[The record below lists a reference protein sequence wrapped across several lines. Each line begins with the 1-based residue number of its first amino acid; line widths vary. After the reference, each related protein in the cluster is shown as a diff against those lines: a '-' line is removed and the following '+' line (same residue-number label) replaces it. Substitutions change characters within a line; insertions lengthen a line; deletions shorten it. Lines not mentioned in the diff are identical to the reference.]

1 VTTQETSVEFGPA
14 TALIIVD
21 VQNDFADPKGAL
33 YVSGGEEVVP
43 LVNELVTAARRAS
56 ALVVYTQDWHPPVTP
71 HFRKDDG
78 IWPAHCVRDTWGA
91 ELHPALTVEGRV
103 VQKGVGGE
111 EGYSAFSLRDP
122 VTGETRSTELESLL
136 RRRNVQ
142 KVVIAGL
149 ATDWCVKE
157 SALDARR
164 LGFATTVLAKA
175 TRAVNLEPGD
185 GQRALEAMRAA
196 GVEVR

>member
-1 VTTQETSVEFGPA
+1 VTTRQPPVEFGPS
-14 TALIIVD
+14 TVLVIVD

-33 YVSGGEEVVP
+33 YVPGGEEVVP

-56 ALVVYTQDWHPPVTP
+56 ALVVYTQDWHPPITP

-91 ELHPALTVEGRV
+91 ELHPALAVEGPV

-136 RRRNVQ
+136 RGRNIQ

-175 TRAVNLEPGD
+175 TRPVNLEPGD

-196 GVEVR
+196 GVDVR